1 MIDLDSGDLPRG
13 TNHRRAYNGE
23 VHVVQILSVSP
34 PKRRGARRR
43 DWEVARRR
51 RWWRYMYRGERFKT
65 LSAIAFIVT
74 GDRWMSGNRFF
85 GLRGRKRG
93 C

>member
-1 MIDLDSGDLPRG
+1 
-13 TNHRRAYNGE
+13 
-23 VHVVQILSVSP
+23 
-34 PKRRGARRR
+34 
-43 DWEVARRR
+43 
-51 RWWRYMYRGERFKT
+51 MYRGERFKT